1 MAINK
6 VVYNNET
13 LIDISSDTVTRDQ
26 LAYGITAHDSSGQK
40 ITGTANMSGAS
51 NVPTQVSDLE
61 NDLGFIQNG
70 TTDDVEFKGSV
81 AVSNEGLLKVINI
94 TCFSSQTIAK
104 SDTKT
109 GTVNFASSVPSGFTP
124 IGIVGYSSGGQWYN
138 IFRLRLVENDPTTI
152 EYSVANVDT
161 NNSRTASLG
170 ARVLLIRT
178 SIV

>member
-81 AVSNEGLLKVINI
+81 AVSNEGLLKVVNI
-94 TCFSSQTIAK
+94 VCFTSQTIAK
-104 SDTKT
+104 SDVKT
-109 GTVNFASSVPSGFTP
+109 GTVDFASSVPSGFTP
-124 IGIVGYSSGGQWYN
+124 IGVVGYSSGGQWYN
-138 IFRLRLVENDPTTI
+138 IYRLRLVENNPTTI